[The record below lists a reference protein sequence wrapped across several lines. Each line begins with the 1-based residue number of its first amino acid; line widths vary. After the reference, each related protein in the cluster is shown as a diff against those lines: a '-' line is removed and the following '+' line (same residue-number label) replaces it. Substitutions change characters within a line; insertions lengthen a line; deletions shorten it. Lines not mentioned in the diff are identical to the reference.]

1 MSAAPD
7 KAPALT
13 EGENLKSPEAPK
25 AASNALRFQNGGVT
39 GIVESFAKLLKG
51 VTYDA
56 VKETMADSHGAAHTA
71 ASAEHPKVADAKA
84 DHPKAAETADG
95 KEAGPAATAGH
106 DDNDWVDDI
115 AHWATIYAHLPFAE
129 KGIKWLKGKLFP
141 EIHEI
146 AVDDQH
152 IGDQILHKLKK
163 DKKAERKGKLALDHH
178 ALEGFLKGLDIANL
192 NRTFRMFTEKKR
204 FETALERERGQ
215 EEIKKEIANLFD
227 LSGEAD
233 KEEVT
238 KGVAMLKELLHIH
251 GHEEDGHVHFD
262 TKKIDSRVRK
272 QFEAL
277 AKIIWNAEK
286 WLLEEGVLTKVYTG
300 KGEKFEIDYDQF
312 GDVLLEKVNKKNRGA
327 FVKSFSKRSFDNTFR
342 LLVKESSLKDAL
354 RHDSE
359 KLKNPIYQLFDLN
372 GKVDDEELKERMAV
386 FFGTEGALGLE
397 ADYTDPVEKKKFLE
411 IKQAFDGIVALL
423 KKGNTLDK
431 LFKAHDY
438 SKFGAGLES
447 VDNAEEAKRLLQGYS
462 DFAFRN
468 AYRPFLD
475 EETLEDSIN
484 DEDAR
489 KILKQRLLSLMNIEV
504 GTVNET
510 QVSETL
516 TRFIDKFDP
525 SKMTDA
531 EKELFETA
539 LAASDATGGTLKI
552 ARAQLV
558 ANLGKIETNLL
569 KKDENR
575 VSRIFKGNELTPKYE
590 ALGKHIINIDEDKLI
605 SLLAKMKDL
614 DEKYSLVDKD
624 EIEKLSSPT
633 EKADAKTQLC
643 ALLGIE
649 GSAITVSAARSRIDA
664 IVAIL
669 DPYTNPVVARTS
681 RKASNTA
688 QFLLAKL
695 GTLDDTC
702 LGVLLNKP

>member
-1 MSAAPD
+1 MSAASAEHP
-7 KAPALT
+7 KGVEASA
-13 EGENLKSPEAPK
+13 APK
-25 AASNALRFQNGGVT
+25 AVDNTMHFNNGGVA
-39 GIVESFAKLLKG
+39 GVVESFAKLLKG

-56 VKETMADSHGAAHTA
+56 AKETMADSKAAT
-71 ASAEHPKVADAKA
+71 SPEHPKAADPKA
-84 DHPKAAETADG
+84 DHPKVAEAEA
-95 KEAGPAATAGH
+95 KEAAPAATAGH
-106 DDNDWVDDI
+106 EDNDWVDDV

-192 NRTFRMFTEKKR
+192 NRTLRMFTDKKR

-251 GHEEDGHVHFD
+251 GNEDEHGHMHFD
-262 TKKIDSRVRK
+262 ASKVDKRVRK

-277 AKIIWNAEK
+277 TSIISNAEK
-286 WLLEEGVLTKVYTG
+286 WLLDGDTLAKVYTG

-447 VDNAEEAKRLLQGYS
+447 VDNAEEAKRLLQ
-462 DFAFRN
+462 D
-468 AYRPFLD
+468 
-475 EETLEDSIN
+475 
-484 DEDAR
+484 
-489 KILKQRLLSLMNIEV
+489 
-504 GTVNET
+504 
-510 QVSETL
+510 
-516 TRFIDKFDP
+516 
-525 SKMTDA
+525 
-531 EKELFETA
+531 
-539 LAASDATGGTLKI
+539 
-552 ARAQLV
+552 
-558 ANLGKIETNLL
+558 
-569 KKDENR
+569 
-575 VSRIFKGNELTPKYE
+575 
-590 ALGKHIINIDEDKLI
+590 
-605 SLLAKMKDL
+605 
-614 DEKYSLVDKD
+614 
-624 EIEKLSSPT
+624 
-633 EKADAKTQLC
+633 
-643 ALLGIE
+643 
-649 GSAITVSAARSRIDA
+649 
-664 IVAIL
+664 
-669 DPYTNPVVARTS
+669 
-681 RKASNTA
+681 
-688 QFLLAKL
+688 
-695 GTLDDTC
+695 
-702 LGVLLNKP
+702 